1 MKNELIKLISDYLLN
16 GEIFDRSHSQDI
28 RIILRDDQ
36 YDINVDVTNEVKT
49 ALLKDINALCD

>member
-1 MKNELIKLISDYLLN
+1 MKNELIRLISDYLLN

-36 YDINVDVTNEVKT
+36 YDIIIDVTNEVKT